1 MFLRHYLD
9 IECSLTF
16 CFLVTDLVFFFTIIR
31 FSDPEPPAER
41 SPIQRSL
48 FRDFLAKKPQS
59 VFMWVNLPLEQ
70 SHQSPTFQ

>member
-16 CFLVTDLVFFFTIIR
+16 CFSVTDLVFFFTIIR
-31 FSDPEPPAER
+31 FSDSEPPAER
-41 SPIQRSL
+41 SAIQRSL

-59 VFMWVNLPLEQ
+59 VFMGVNLPLEQ